1 MGINAIENCQA
12 LIAARCCWASIMC
25 LCPVLERHTVVAR
38 DDIGRTNGGIGGKQM
53 RTLAVA
59 NQKGG
64 VGKSTLTAHL
74 AYAAAEAGL
83 RVLLVDLD
91 KQGSLSL
98 TFEPKSG
105 AAPGLM
111 ASQLFEPEAPEFMPE
126 VINDHLSIVRADDT
140 LALLR
145 GGNQAAERLPAQHL
159 KRLSSDFDLC
169 LIDTPGAIGF
179 NPPMT
184 VAALVAADAVVCP
197 FSVGLYE
204 TKGLADLWS
213 YLKSIKTATY
223 NPRLRLLGL
232 LPSKINTKS
241 REEREALTGLRDKFG
256 PVILPGMLAER
267 TAVKQSVMRRKP
279 VWRHTKGAG
288 HLAAAKEWRSV
299 CENILG
305 NLGGVPT

>member
-1 MGINAIENCQA
+1 
-12 LIAARCCWASIMC
+12 
-25 LCPVLERHTVVAR
+25 
-38 DDIGRTNGGIGGKQM
+38 M

-74 AYAAAEAGL
+74 AYAAVERGL

-98 TFEPKSG
+98 TFEP
-105 AAPGLM
+105 AADVKPGLM
-111 ASQLFEPEAPEFMPE
+111 ASQLFEATTSDLDPEPLGENLA
-126 VINDHLSIVRADDT
+126 IIRADDT
-140 LALLR
+140 LALLK
-145 GGNQAAERLPAQHL
+145 GGAAAAERQPAKNLQRFA
-159 KRLSSDFDLC
+159 KQYDLC

-204 TKGLADLWS
+204 TKGLADLWT
-213 YLKSIKTATY
+213 YLKGIKTSAY
-223 NPRLRLLGL
+223 NPKLRLLGL
-232 LPSKINTKS
+232 LPSKINTRS
-241 REEREALTGLRDKFG
+241 PEEKEALDELRKAFG
-256 PVILPGMLAER
+256 AVILPGMLAER
-267 TAVKQSVMRRKP
+267 TAVKKSIMQRKP

-299 CENILG
+299 CGHILG
-305 NLGGVPT
+305 NLGGVAA